1 MVRFSTDR
9 LNKICRA
16 TTDNAT
22 LRQLTSM
29 IVKGW
34 PDTLQE
40 VPPAI
45 RCYSSFRDRLFIED
59 GLILKGQRLL
69 IPNSLCEDILE
80 QLHYG
85 HLGIEKTVGERVSLL
100 AKHQQGH

>member
-1 MVRFSTDR
+1 
-9 LNKICRA
+9 
-16 TTDNAT
+16 
-22 LRQLTSM
+22 M

-45 RCYSSFRDRLFIED
+45 RCYWSFRDVLFIED

>member
-1 MVRFSTDR
+1 MALADTLSRLPSTNNKEIDLDIRVSMVRFSTDR
-9 LNKICRA
+9 LSKIRRA

-45 RCYSSFRDRLFIED
+45 RCY
-59 GLILKGQRLL
+59 
-69 IPNSLCEDILE
+69 
-80 QLHYG
+80 
-85 HLGIEKTVGERVSLL
+85 
-100 AKHQQGH
+100 

>member
-1 MVRFSTDR
+1 M
-9 LNKICRA
+9 
-16 TTDNAT
+16 TDNAT

-40 VPPAI
+40 VPPAV
-45 RCYSSFRDRLFIED
+45 RVYCSFRDELSIED

-69 IPNSLCEDILE
+69 IPNSLHEDILE

-85 HLGIEKTVGERVSLL
+85 HQGIEKTRLRVRESVFWPNIN
-100 AKHQQGH
+100 KDIEQRTKS